1 MRDQDKDFLVKTL
14 EAKAIDEG
22 DVRAFFKSIGDAANL
37 PKEWYSSYRSQIS
50 DNARY
55 SAQNIV
61 RWAIG
66 METNRKD
73 RNFTTLGS
81 LLFPIVKDFGLETAQ
96 RLVVIIVSNRLVRK
110 TELLTELMLQYGVPF
125 PSVGTAG
132 DVSDLTISLAQDQAE
147 SRIGP
152 EMDWRGPGDVEL
164 QGFFWKQP
172 DYMDAGFLMRATDRA
187 LAVCRISI
195 PSKERT
201 GTGFLIAP
209 ALLLTNY
216 HVLEDPE
223 TPGDDKQKN
232 AAEAVLR
239 FRYTS
244 EQNEEESEEHEFKL
258 VSEQPIVVES
268 PVPKLDFMLLRVED
282 RIKSAEGVKP
292 LKYKEPTGKSDQSL
306 NIIQH
311 PAGGHLKFA
320 FSSNGVTGVYD
331 DGRIQYLSKAAGG
344 SSGSPCFNDE
354 WNLVAIH
361 HAERSTWSGV
371 KREGIQFG
379 HIYPSIKGHLQS

>member
-1 MRDQDKDFLVKTL
+1 MRDQDKDFLIKTL
-14 EAKAIDEG
+14 EDKAIDEG
-22 DVRAFFKSIGDAANL
+22 DVRAFFRSMGDAANF
-37 PKEWYSSYRSQIS
+37 PKEWYAAYRAQIS

-66 METNRKD
+66 MEINRKD
-73 RNFTTLGS
+73 PNFMTLGS
-81 LLFPIVKDFGLETAQ
+81 LLYPIVKDFGLEKAQ

-110 TELLTELMLQYGVPF
+110 KELLTELMVQYGIPF
-125 PSVGTAG
+125 PSVGTTG
-132 DVSDLTISLAQDQAE
+132 DVSDLTILLAQAQADTK
-147 SRIGP
+147 IGP
-152 EMDWRGPGDVEL
+152 ELDWRGPDDVQL
-164 QGFFWKQP
+164 QGFSWSQP

-195 PSKERT
+195 PSKQRI

-209 ALLLTNY
+209 TLLLTNY
-216 HVLEDPE
+216 HVFAHPE
-223 TPGDDKQKN
+223 TPGDDKNAN

-244 EQNEEESEEHEFKL
+244 EEEEESDGHEFKL
-258 VSEQPIVVES
+258 VKEQPIVVES
-268 PVPKLDFMLLRVED
+268 PVPDLDFMLLRVED
-282 RIKSAEGVKP
+282 NIKSTDGVKA

-311 PAGGHLKFA
+311 PAGGHLKIA
-320 FSSNGVTGVYD
+320 FNSNGVTGVYD

-344 SSGSPCFNDE
+344 SSGSPCFNDD

-371 KREGIQFG
+371 KREGIQFS
-379 HIYPSIKGHLQS
+379 HIYPRIKGHLQS